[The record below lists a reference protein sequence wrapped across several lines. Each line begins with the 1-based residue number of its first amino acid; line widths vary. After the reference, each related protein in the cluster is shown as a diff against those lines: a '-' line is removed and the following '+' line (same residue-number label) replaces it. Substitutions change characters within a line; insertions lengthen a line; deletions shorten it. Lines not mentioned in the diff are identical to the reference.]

1 MTGPALPSRRRGGKP
16 AHQGHT
22 EPNSRVQSHRPSL
35 LGVLVW
41 WIAIGVVASLVLA
54 ALVDVAYS
62 RVVYLFVVM
71 PIGGVLLFPAAW
83 AANRWLTPM
92 IGSRIR
98 RS

>member
-1 MTGPALPSRRRGGKP
+1 M
-16 AHQGHT
+16 
-22 EPNSRVQSHRPSL
+22 QSGRSSL
-35 LGVLVW
+35 WGLLLW
-41 WIAIGVVASLVLA
+41 WIAIGIVSSLFLA
-54 ALVDVAYS
+54 ALVAVAYS

-71 PIGGVLLFPAAW
+71 PVGAVLLFPAAW

>member
-1 MTGPALPSRRRGGKP
+1 VQSRR
-16 AHQGHT
+16 
-22 EPNSRVQSHRPSL
+22 SSL
-35 LGVLVW
+35 WGVLVW

-71 PIGGVLLFPAAW
+71 PVGGVLLFPAAW

-98 RS
+98 GSQSDPPEPPKTPDAE

>member
-1 MTGPALPSRRRGGKP
+1 
-16 AHQGHT
+16 
-22 EPNSRVQSHRPSL
+22 VQSHRPSL
-35 LGVLVW
+35 WGVLVW

-54 ALVDVAYS
+54 ALVDVAYP
-62 RVVYLFVVM
+62 RVVYLFVIM

-83 AANRWLTPM
+83 VANRWLTPM